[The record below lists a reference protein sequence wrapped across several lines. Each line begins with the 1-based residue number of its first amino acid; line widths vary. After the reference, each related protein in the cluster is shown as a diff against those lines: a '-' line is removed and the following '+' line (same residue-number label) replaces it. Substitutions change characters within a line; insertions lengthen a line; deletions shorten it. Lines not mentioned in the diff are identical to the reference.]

1 MKPIRINKYLA
12 DQGLTTRRAADKLI
26 EAGKVL
32 VNGQVAILGQKVV
45 AGDKVEV
52 LSHRPKAYIY
62 LAYHKP
68 AGETTK
74 ERYQGPSLI
83 SISRTVL
90 DDLFPLGRL
99 DKESRGLMI
108 LTNDGRLTDRLLNP
122 DRDHEKEYWVTVDKP
137 LKEGVLNHFARGMKI
152 EGETTKTK
160 PAKVEAE
167 NDYNFRIIL
176 TEGKKHQI
184 RRMSAAWGYTV
195 TDLVRLRIENVEL
208 GNLKAGETRPIVGRV
223 LTELLSSLGLP
234 NLSRSSK

>member
-1 MKPIRINKYLA
+1 MDPIRINKYLA

-32 VNGQVAILGQKVV
+32 VNGQKAILGQKVV
-45 AGDKVEV
+45 PGDKVEV
-52 LSHRPKAYIY
+52 LSHRPKAYQY

-68 AGETTK
+68 AGETTT
-74 ERYQGPSLI
+74 ERDHQG
-83 SISRTVL
+83 
-90 DDLFPLGRL
+90 LFPLGRL
-99 DKESRGLMI
+99 DKDSRGLMI

-167 NDYNFRIIL
+167 DDYNFRIIL

-184 RRMSAAWGYTV
+184 RRMCAAWGYTV

-208 GNLKAGETRPIVGRV
+208 GDLGAGKTRPIVGQV
-223 LTELLSSLGLP
+223 LTELLSSLGLT
-234 NLSRSSK
+234 N